1 MAKFTNTQYK
11 NTINNLIKAQTSK
24 LDNPYYMYSDQKG
37 TVVNYYAQNIEKS
50 TLDQAAKIEY
60 SKLGGNSP
68 LKYNLIND
76 FVLYGIDRIVMSLNS
91 GEWGLEAD
99 PIEGEAIVLPNTIYP
114 KTGDYFVIPYIK
126 EDVLFY
132 VNDCNFDTL
141 DTGANIYKI
150 SYKLEYSRA
159 QKVEDLN
166 KQVVKTYNYIVSSVG
181 TDYKTIIESS
191 DFDVI
196 SNLEDLK
203 ETLIGYFKDLFF
215 DDDVQTF
222 IYCYNCNNF
231 YDPYSIEFM
240 IRNNIFN
247 NTDKYTYVTH
257 QAVNKKTF
265 NICYD
270 RSFFKSLDE
279 HTVGEVNGMVNAN
292 CTAIEDTNT
301 LFGVRYYKYYN
312 VDYFSD
318 FIFGNMTPII
328 PGDVIGH
335 IQANELYP
343 NDDKLSIFNAWI
355 KYQNNDTGY
364 IDGDIMSNL
373 KNYGYG
379 NNNVNYYGLLTSI
392 FIIGKYIESLLR

>member
-159 QKVEDLN
+159 QKVEELN
-166 KQVVKTYNYIVSSVG
+166 KQVVKTYNYIVS
-181 TDYKTIIESS
+181 
-191 DFDVI
+191 
-196 SNLEDLK
+196 
-203 ETLIGYFKDLFF
+203 
-215 DDDVQTF
+215 
-222 IYCYNCNNF
+222 
-231 YDPYSIEFM
+231 
-240 IRNNIFN
+240 
-247 NTDKYTYVTH
+247 
-257 QAVNKKTF
+257 
-265 NICYD
+265 
-270 RSFFKSLDE
+270 
-279 HTVGEVNGMVNAN
+279 
-292 CTAIEDTNT
+292 
-301 LFGVRYYKYYN
+301 
-312 VDYFSD
+312 
-318 FIFGNMTPII
+318 
-328 PGDVIGH
+328 
-335 IQANELYP
+335 
-343 NDDKLSIFNAWI
+343 
-355 KYQNNDTGY
+355 
-364 IDGDIMSNL
+364 
-373 KNYGYG
+373 
-379 NNNVNYYGLLTSI
+379 
-392 FIIGKYIESLLR
+392 

>member
-11 NTINNLIKAQTSK
+11 NTINNLISAQTSK

-68 LKYNLIND
+68 LKYHLIND
-76 FVLYGIDRIVMSLNS
+76 FVLYGIDRIVLSLNS

-99 PIEGEAIVLPNTIYP
+99 PVEGEAIVLPNTIYP

-126 EDVLFY
+126 EDILFY

-159 QKVEDLN
+159 QKVEELN
-166 KQVVKTYNYIVSSVG
+166 KQVVKTYNYIISAVG

-191 DFDVI
+191 DYNVI
-196 SNLEDLK
+196 ATLEELK
-203 ETLIGYFKDLFF
+203 EILVGYFKDLFF
-215 DDDVQTF
+215 DDGVQTF
-222 IYCYNCNNF
+222 IYCYNCSNF

-240 IRNNIFN
+240 VRNNIFN
-247 NTDKYTYVTH
+247 NTDRYTYVTH
-257 QAVNKKTF
+257 QTVLKKCF

-279 HTVGEVNGMVNAN
+279 HTIGEVNGMVEAN
-292 CTAIEDTNT
+292 CEGITDTNT
-301 LFGVRYYKYYN
+301 LFGVRYQPYFS
-312 VDYFSD
+312 VDYFSNYTM
-318 FIFGNMTPII
+318 GNRTPII
-328 PGDVIGH
+328 PPDVIAH

-343 NDDKLSIFNAWI
+343 NDDNLSIFNAWI
-355 KYQNNDTGY
+355 KYQNNEKDY
-364 IDGDIMSNL
+364 IDGDIMNNL
-373 KNYGYG
+373 KNYKYG
-379 NNNVNYYGLLTSI
+379 NNNVNYYGLLISI
-392 FIIGKYIESLLR
+392 FIIGKYIESLLQ

>member
-11 NTINNLIKAQTSK
+11 NTINNLIKAQTNK

-159 QKVEDLN
+159 QKVEELN

-222 IYCYNCNNF
+222 IYCYNCSNF

-257 QAVNKKTF
+257 QAINKKTF

-292 CTAIEDTNT
+292 CTVIEDTNT
-301 LFGVRYYKYYN
+301 LFGVRYYKYFS

-335 IQANELYP
+335 IQSNELYA

-355 KYQNNDTGY
+355 KYQNNETGY

-373 KNYGYG
+373 KSYNYG
-379 NNNVNYYGLLTSI
+379 NNNVNYYGLLISI
-392 FIIGKYIESLLR
+392 FVIGKYIESLLR